1 MKVLVASPVKQKRVI
16 LAEFLESLEFLDTTG
31 LALDFAFTD
40 DDNDHDLLTE
50 FSQNKSNVRIFPGR
64 GGDSYVCD
72 EMTHHWQE
80 DLIWK
85 VAAYKNKFIELA
97 LQEGYDYL
105 FLVDCD
111 LYLHPQTIRHL
122 VSLDKDIVSEV
133 YWTKWKP
140 EMIPLP
146 QVWVGDQYRLYH
158 LLRGET
164 LSEEEANKRTMD
176 FLQLLAQPGTY
187 KVGGLGACT
196 LISRKALAR
205 GVSFSEI
212 YNLSLIGEDRH
223 FCIRAAALGLE
234 LYADTHYPPFHIYR
248 LSELEQLKE
257 YKNQI
262 KLTSHKVRANG
273 SLRVKTPILQRKTE
287 KRNHITLAML
297 MRNEADRYLERVL
310 QHAAQYIDRAVILD
324 DASEDHSVEV
334 CRKVLQGIPL
344 TLVSNK
350 EPSFHNEIILRK
362 QLWEMVVKTEPD
374 WILVLDADEI
384 FEDRAPAVLRELAQ
398 NREVYYYAFRLYDM
412 WAENYYR
419 EDTYWNA
426 HQWYRPFMVR
436 YLPDFRYVWQET
448 PQHCGR
454 LPKNI
459 TELKGQAS
467 QLRLKHLGWL
477 KPEDRL
483 QKYYRY
489 KQLDPRALYG
499 IKEQY
504 ESILDPRPNL
514 IPWEEEL

>member
-1 MKVLVASPVKQKRVI
+1 
-16 LAEFLESLEFLDTTG
+16 
-31 LALDFAFTD
+31 
-40 DDNDHDLLTE
+40 
-50 FSQNKSNVRIFPGR
+50 
-64 GGDSYVCD
+64 
-72 EMTHHWQE
+72 
-80 DLIWK
+80 
-85 VAAYKNKFIELA
+85 
-97 LQEGYDYL
+97 
-105 FLVDCD
+105 
-111 LYLHPQTIRHL
+111 
-122 VSLDKDIVSEV
+122 
-133 YWTKWKP
+133 
-140 EMIPLP
+140 
-146 QVWVGDQYRLYH
+146 
-158 LLRGET
+158 
-164 LSEEEANKRTMD
+164 
-176 FLQLLAQPGTY
+176 
-187 KVGGLGACT
+187 
-196 LISRKALAR
+196 
-205 GVSFSEI
+205 
-212 YNLSLIGEDRH
+212 
-223 FCIRAAALGLE
+223 
-234 LYADTHYPPFHIYR
+234 
-248 LSELEQLKE
+248 
-257 YKNQI
+257 
-262 KLTSHKVRANG
+262 
-273 SLRVKTPILQRKTE
+273 
-287 KRNHITLAML
+287 
-297 MRNEADRYLERVL
+297 
-310 QHAAQYIDRAVILD
+310 
-324 DASEDHSVEV
+324 VEV